1 MDLTQSQKD
10 QQWAQVYEQIK
21 GKQSRKRLQKQKKK
35 MGSQGKERMP
45 LKSSLFSFT
54 NSPNFSKREKYYDLT
69 VRRLSV
75 GAGVNVVAPLK
86 NSAYMS
92 MKNLSTMS
100 RYAGQVRRE

>member
-1 MDLTQSQKD
+1 MNKLKGNNQEKD
-10 QQWAQVYEQIK
+10 CK
-21 GKQSRKRLQKQKKK
+21 NKRKK